1 MRTGRPTQD
10 PKIKSV
16 RVRMNETMVNHLI
29 ERSSRENKTVSQIIR
44 DLIMRDIKQ

>member
-16 RVRMNETMVNHLI
+16 RVRLNETMVSQLT
-29 ERSSRENKTVSQIIR
+29 EKSRKEDKPVSQIIR
-44 DLIMRDIKQ
+44 EFIAKGLAE